1 MKNKFKIYKGYKG
14 IFLLGAGITLA
25 HTISYNLC
33 VNGLNVKPFEE
44 NEYDLYRTDVSYYSK
59 DGVIKTSKYQN
70 KEQEDCLVIKKENP
84 SYFDAP
90 HVINSSYFSND
101 QIDFIIQNID
111 NVELLVSEDFIKD
124 IVKEDVIQRP
134 EEYDFEYMDVNIDEN
149 DVKHYSSNDFDR
161 FAFFYHLALTT
172 VIFSSEVIMYKS
184 IENCI
189 QPSKSKRLTKN
200 DKKI

>member
-1 MKNKFKIYKGYKG
+1 MKNKKKIYKS
-14 IFLLGAGITLA
+14 IFLLGTGVTLA

-33 VNGLNVKPFEE
+33 VNGLNMKPFEH
-44 NEYDLYRTDVSYYSK
+44 NEYDLYRTDVSCYSK
-59 DGVIKTSKYQN
+59 DDLTQTSKYQT
-70 KEQEDCLVIKKENP
+70 KKQDDYLVIKKENP
-84 SYFDAP
+84 NYFDKEHIIDAG
-90 HVINSSYFSND
+90 SFTD
-101 QIDFIIQNID
+101 EQIDFIIQNID
-111 NVELLVSEDFIKD
+111 NVELLVSEDYIKD

-134 EEYDFEYMDVNIDEN
+134 EAYDFEYMDVNIDEN

-161 FAFFYHLALTT
+161 FAFFYHLVLTT

-189 QPSKSKRLTKN
+189 KPPKSKRLTKN